1 MVMISPLH
9 TGPAIDGRRWD
20 AERLLGRLI
29 VVVHAAFLDAGFVP
43 LGAQG
48 SRSRRP
54 GGGTVPKQAGR
65 TASALS
71 LRYGAPQLLHH
82 REAAAVLRML
92 AHGRR
97 HLVLYAECDPW
108 PVERCVLVD
117 ALAAAPL
124 LAGGLDGT
132 ARALRR
138 DARLAGLWRRLSDD
152 LCRGVLADM
161 CRRRGVALEPSFMSL
176 PGDARA
182 AVLARLASGADL
194 ASVERVCTGLRRLVA
209 ERDRQFWKPRYDALA
224 LRGGAASWLLPAAD
238 DCSRLPP
245 ETSWKERYV
254 TARQWKPPA
263 SHLGM
268 PGGDAGMI
276 RSYPRQRPVDRDDE
290 SEPEAD
296 PVADRR
302 NRIAA
307 GRRKRGAGRGRSPPS
322 RVQENRRRGAG
333 AIYAPSCHTQPYHGL
348 CPSGT
353 MGWQAHLLL
362 LQPK

>member
-9 TGPAIDGRRWD
+9 RVIDGRRWD

-97 HLVLYAECDPW
+97 HLVLYVKCDPW

-124 LAGGLDGT
+124 LTGGLDGT

-152 LCRGVLADM
+152 LCRGALADM
-161 CRRRGVALEPSFMSL
+161 CRSRGVALEPSFMSL
-176 PGDARA
+176 PGDAKA

-209 ERDRQFWKPRYDALA
+209 ERDRQLWKPRYDALA

-276 RSYPRQRPVDRDDE
+276 RSYVL
-290 SEPEAD
+290 
-296 PVADRR
+296 
-302 NRIAA
+302 
-307 GRRKRGAGRGRSPPS
+307 
-322 RVQENRRRGAG
+322 
-333 AIYAPSCHTQPYHGL
+333 YC
-348 CPSGT
+348 
-353 MGWQAHLLL
+353 
-362 LQPK
+362 

>member
-9 TGPAIDGRRWD
+9 RVIDGRRWD

-43 LGAQG
+43 LGAHG
-48 SRSRRP
+48 SRRSRRP
-54 GGGTVPKQAGR
+54 GGSTVPKQAGR

-71 LRYGAPQLLHH
+71 LRYGAPQLPHH
-82 REAAAVLRML
+82 RQGSEAAAVLRML

-97 HLVLYAECDPW
+97 HLVLYVKCDPW

-124 LAGGLDGT
+124 LTGGLDGT

-152 LCRGVLADM
+152 LCRGALVDM
-161 CRRRGVALEPSFMSL
+161 CRRSGVALEPTFMSL
-176 PGDARA
+176 PGDAKA

-209 ERDRQFWKPRYDALA
+209 ERDRQLWKP
-224 LRGGAASWLLPAAD
+224 
-238 DCSRLPP
+238 
-245 ETSWKERYV
+245 SWKERYV
-254 TARQWKPPA
+254 TARRWTPPGW
-263 SHLGM
+263 HLGT
-268 PGGDAGMI
+268 PGDAEVV
-276 RSYPRQRPVDRDDE
+276 RRRFYVVYCYYAPPVHFRPRQRPVDRDDE

-302 NRIAA
+302 RNRIAA
-307 GRRKRGAGRGRSPPS
+307 GRGKRAAGRGRSPPS
-322 RVQENRRRGAG
+322 RVEENRRRGAG
-333 AIYAPSCHTQPYHGL
+333 AIHAPSSRYRWKHR
-348 CPSGT
+348 
-353 MGWQAHLLL
+353 
-362 LQPK
+362 

>member
-1 MVMISPLH
+1 MRRRRPVRRIVASAATACAPLGSRAAAACGCCDAGRRCCSLLCRARY
-9 TGPAIDGRRWD
+9 TYYILGAFKIWGPCAVARAARAKKRACLHRAIDGRRWD

-276 RSYPRQRPVDRDDE
+276 RSYVL
-290 SEPEAD
+290 
-296 PVADRR
+296 
-302 NRIAA
+302 
-307 GRRKRGAGRGRSPPS
+307 
-322 RVQENRRRGAG
+322 
-333 AIYAPSCHTQPYHGL
+333 YC
-348 CPSGT
+348 
-353 MGWQAHLLL
+353 
-362 LQPK
+362 